1 MQNKKITRMAFFT
14 ALAMIFSYIETMIPF
29 NIGIPGIKLGL
40 ANIIAVWALYVFEFR
55 EAVLI
60 SFLRVVLIGFLFGNP
75 VGIIYSLSGTG
86 LSLIVM
92 GILKKTELFH
102 CITISIYGGVFHN
115 IGQIIAAVF
124 IVENYKIIYYVPVL
138 MIVGTFTGLLIGI
151 VSFEVLKRTIHI
163 FKKEV

>member
-1 MQNKKITRMAFFT
+1 M
-14 ALAMIFSYIETMIPF
+14 
-29 NIGIPGIKLGL
+29 
-40 ANIIAVWALYVFEFR
+40 
-55 EAVLI
+55 
-60 SFLRVVLIGFLFGNP
+60 
-75 VGIIYSLSGTG
+75 
-86 LSLIVM
+86 
-92 GILKKTELFH
+92 
-102 CITISIYGGVFHN
+102 FHN